1 MDSPRPKSPQA
12 TTSTTTSTL
21 RSVPQSSPGKNS
33 NPPEHLSEFF
43 SLIND
48 SKLHPPL
55 SPTRRPAAGDPN
67 GHRRSSLHTL
77 DTFTSFSPSVLDLP
91 NILTPRDFEHTTKS
105 YQAVLDKA
113 HLLKQA
119 LEDVSRATGEFGQ
132 ALEDSVKQ
140 NPKVHNTRAVFEGLQ
155 NAGGLQ
161 LLISS
166 NQQILGRLLR
176 QSFAEPLQLELQK
189 LRLDYH
195 QNHLY
200 YQQEIRARSR
210 ILRQKELQN
219 LKLSKLKTRNLS
231 NYRANLMELTRQ
243 VEEIDRLKYGYYH
256 EINLMLERFNQEQL
270 LTRTGSLVRA
280 QLEIYEGIAK
290 KGWLGGGLDDL
301 LSISPDLFAPKEE
314 SSEPELDGAGL
325 EIDGNNST
333 SDAAENHDV
342 ADGGHDTLD
351 TIRMHSPETS
361 TPLQGRVEVDES
373 FDLPVVSAAN
383 SLIQRDDED
392 DTREEA
398 DILNRLDSP
407 TSER

>member
-43 SLIND
+43 LLIND

-67 GHRRSSLHTL
+67 GYRRPSLHTL

-113 HLLKQA
+113 HLLQQA

-161 LLISS
+161 LLVSS
-166 NQQILGRLLR
+166 NQQILGRLLGL
-176 QSFAEPLQLELQK
+176 SFAEPLQLELQK

-231 NYRANLMELTRQ
+231 DYRANLMELTRQ

-256 EINLMLERFNQEQL
+256 EINMMLERFNQEQL
-270 LTRTGSLVRA
+270 LSRTGSLVRA

-301 LSISPDLFAPKEE
+301 LSISPDLFASKEDE
-314 SSEPELDGAGL
+314 ETSEPGLNGADL
-325 EIDGNNST
+325 EIDDNS
-333 SDAAENHDV
+333 SSDV
-342 ADGGHDTLD
+342 AVHDDVTDGGHDTFG
-351 TIRMHSPETS
+351 TIRMQSPETS
-361 TPLQGRVEVDES
+361 TPLQGRAEVDES
-373 FDLPVVSAAN
+373 FDLPVVSTAN
-383 SLIQRDDED
+383 SLIQRED
-392 DTREEA
+392 DDDTGGEV
-398 DILNRLDSP
+398 NRLDSS
-407 TSER
+407 TSV